1 MKLLKRYFSLKCESL
16 ALNKYLDKSPNV
28 FFLYGSEVVLRNNS
42 KDTLK
47 KYLHTKGFYERRIIT
62 KEHFDQIEQTIIE
75 SSNGSLFSSKLIID
89 IYHDQGKIPDQ
100 IIKIFELDNISN
112 NENIAIII
120 NSHNEKLNNANKW
133 VKKMDQYALIV
144 ECKKLKSFEE
154 KIWLKNQLEFI
165 NEADK
170 KKFIQ
175 NIYEMNIG
183 NLVAQQNEVD
193 ILRLIYKNGMEASGI
208 FINDSAEFIPFE
220 LEDEIIAFNTNR
232 ALRIINTIKESEAHY
247 APLLVWIIGKVINN
261 STAAKQ
267 NSNPQSSLQKSGVW
281 SNKISSYINFMK
293 VHSLQKL
300 IDLQKNI
307 YELDLTT
314 KGLNK
319 RNFWNDIDNIIIKM
333 TSN

>member
-1 MKLLKRYFSLKCESL
+1 LKCESI
-16 ALNKYLDKSPNV
+16 ALNKYLDKSPNI

-42 KDTLK
+42 KDILR
-47 KYLHTKGFYERRIIT
+47 KYLDTKGFHERRIIT
-62 KEHFDQIEQTIIE
+62 KEHFDQLEQTIIE
-75 SSNGSLFSSKLIID
+75 SSNGSLFGSKLVID
-89 IYHDQGKIPDQ
+89 IHHDQGKIPDQ
-100 IIKIFELDNISN
+100 IIKIFEIDNISSN
-112 NENIAIII
+112 KNIAIII
-120 NSHNEKLNNANKW
+120 NSHNEKLNSTNKW
-133 VKKMDQYALIV
+133 VKKMDQHALII

-165 NEADK
+165 DESDK

-175 NIYEMNIG
+175 NIYEMNVG

-193 ILRLIYKNGMEASGI
+193 ILKLIYKCGMEASRI
-208 FINDSAEFIPFE
+208 FTNDSAEFMPFE
-220 LEDEIIAFNTNR
+220 LEDEVIEFNTRR

-281 SNKISSYINFMK
+281 SNKISCYINFMK
-293 VHSLQKL
+293 IHSLQKL

-333 TSN
+333 TSS

>member
-1 MKLLKRYFSLKCESL
+1 MKCESL
-16 ALNKYLDKSPNV
+16 ALNKYLDKSQNI

-42 KDTLK
+42 KNILK
-47 KYLHTKGFYERRIIT
+47 KYLDTKGFYERRIIT

-75 SSNGSLFSSKLIID
+75 SLNGSLFSSKLIIY
-89 IYHDQGKIPDQ
+89 IYHDQGKMPDQ
-100 IIKIFELDNISN
+100 IIKIFEIDNISN

-120 NSHNEKLNNANKW
+120 NSHNEKLNSANKW
-133 VKKMDQYALIV
+133 VKKIDQHALIV

-154 KIWLKNQLEFI
+154 KIWLKNQLAFI
-165 NEADK
+165 DESDK

-175 NIYEMNIG
+175 SIYEMNVG

-193 ILRLIYKNGMEASGI
+193 ILRLIYKSGMEVSGI
-208 FINDSAEFIPFE
+208 FTNDSAEFIPFE
-220 LEDEIIAFNTNR
+220 LEDEVIACNTSR

-247 APLLVWIIGKVINN
+247 APLLVWIIGKVVNN

-267 NSNPQSSLQKSGVW
+267 NSNPQLSLQKSGVW
-281 SNKISSYINFMK
+281 SNKISSYIDFMRL
-293 VHSLQKL
+293 HSLQKL

-314 KGLNK
+314 KGLSK
-319 RNFWNDIDNIIIKM
+319 RNFWNDLDNIIIKM
-333 TSN
+333 TSS

>member
-1 MKLLKRYFSLKCESL
+1 MKCESL

-47 KYLHTKGFYERRIIT
+47 KHLHAKGFYERRIIT

-120 NSHNEKLNNANKW
+120 NSHNEKLNSANKW

-154 KIWLKNQLEFI
+154 KIWLKNQLAFI
-165 NEADK
+165 DESDK

-175 NIYEMNIG
+175 SIYEMNVG

-193 ILRLIYKNGMEASGI
+193 ILRLIYKSGMEVSGI
-208 FINDSAEFIPFE
+208 FTNDSAEFIPFE
-220 LEDEIIAFNTNR
+220 LEDEVIACNTSR

-247 APLLVWIIGKVINN
+247 APLLVWIIGKVVNN

-267 NSNPQSSLQKSGVW
+267 NSNPQLSLQKSGVW
-281 SNKISSYINFMK
+281 SNKISSYIDFMRL
-293 VHSLQKL
+293 HSLQKL

-314 KGLNK
+314 KGLSK
-319 RNFWNDIDNIIIKM
+319 RNFWNDLDNIIIKM
-333 TSN
+333 TSS

>member
-1 MKLLKRYFSLKCESL
+1 MKCESL

-100 IIKIFELDNISN
+100 IIKIFELDSISN

-120 NSHNEKLNNANKW
+120 NSHNEKLNSANKW

-220 LEDEIIAFNTNR
+220 LEDEVIAFNTNR

>member
-1 MKLLKRYFSLKCESL
+1 MKCESL
-16 ALNKYLDKSPNV
+16 ALNKYLDKSQNI

-42 KDTLK
+42 KNILK
-47 KYLHTKGFYERRIIT
+47 KYLDTKGFYERRIIT

-75 SSNGSLFSSKLIID
+75 SLNGSLFSSKLIID
-89 IYHDQGKIPDQ
+89 IYHDQGKMPDQ
-100 IIKIFELDNISN
+100 IIKIFEIDNISN

-120 NSHNEKLNNANKW
+120 NSHNEKLNSANKW
-133 VKKMDQYALIV
+133 VKKIDQHALIV

-154 KIWLKNQLEFI
+154 KIWLKNQLAFI
-165 NEADK
+165 DESDK

-175 NIYEMNIG
+175 SIYEMNVG

-193 ILRLIYKNGMEASGI
+193 ILRLIYKSGMEVSRI
-208 FINDSAEFIPFE
+208 FTNDSAEFIPFE
-220 LEDEIIAFNTNR
+220 LEDEVIACNTSR

-247 APLLVWIIGKVINN
+247 APLLVWIIGKVVNN

-267 NSNPQSSLQKSGVW
+267 NSNPQLSLQKSGVW
-281 SNKISSYINFMK
+281 SNKISSYIDFMRL
-293 VHSLQKL
+293 HSLQKL

-314 KGLNK
+314 KGLSK
-319 RNFWNDIDNIIIKM
+319 RNFWNDLDNIIIKM
-333 TSN
+333 TSS